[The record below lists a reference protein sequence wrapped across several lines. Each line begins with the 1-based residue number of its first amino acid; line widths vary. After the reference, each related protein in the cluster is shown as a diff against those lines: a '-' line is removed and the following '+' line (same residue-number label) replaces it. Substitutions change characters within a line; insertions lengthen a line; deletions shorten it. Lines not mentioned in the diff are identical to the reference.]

1 MKNILSGFKDFI
13 SRGNVIELAIAVV
26 IGTAFTQVVKAVVEG
41 LISPLIAAIFGGTTL
56 AKDWTYRGFEFGAVI
71 DALILFLVT
80 AAVVYFLI
88 VVPLNRLAELRRK
101 DPEAPDAPSVSEDTA
116 LLREIRDLLA
126 DQAAH
131 RAQAQVTQRQN

>member
-13 SRGNVIELAIAVV
+13 SRGNVMELAIAVV
-26 IGTAFTQVVKAVVEG
+26 IGTAFTKVVTAVVVG
-41 LISPLIAAIFGGTTL
+41 LISPLIATIGGSDTL
-56 AKDWTYRGFEFGAVI
+56 AAGLSYRGFEFGEVI
-71 DALILFLVT
+71 DALIMFLIT

-101 DPEAPDAPSVSEDTA
+101 HPEAPDAPSVSEDTA

-126 DQAAH
+126 DQAAS
-131 RAQAQVTQRQN
+131 RAQIQATQRQN